1 MTRTMAAALRR
12 VRSTSRWNSSAT
24 TTAATIPAMQAGSV
38 LKLCSA
44 LSSTNAT

>member
-12 VRSTSRWNSSAT
+12 ARRTTRWNSSAT
-24 TTAATIPAMQAGSV
+24 TIAATIPATQAGSV

-44 LSSTNAT
+44 LSSTKAT